1 MSEVRE
7 VSAVLVAMRRLWKRV
22 RTAHGLSGDRGMS
35 TAEYAIGTLAAV
47 ALAAVLYKV
56 VNSGPVG
63 AQLQQLIERALRGP
77 F

>member
-1 MSEVRE
+1 M
-7 VSAVLVAMRRLWKRV
+7 AVLVRMRRLWERA
-22 RTAHGLSGDRGMS
+22 RAARRLSGDRGMS
-35 TAEYAIGTLAAV
+35 TAEYAMGTLAAV

-63 AQLQQLIERALRGP
+63 AELQGLVERALRAP

>member
-1 MSEVRE
+1 MSEAKE
-7 VSAVLVAMRRLWKRV
+7 ESAVSAMMRRLWKRV
-22 RTAHGLSGDRGMS
+22 RTARELSGDRGMS

-63 AQLQQLIERALRGP
+63 EQLQQLVERALRGP

>member
-1 MSEVRE
+1 M
-7 VSAVLVAMRRLWKRV
+7 AVLAKMRRRLRE
-22 RTAHGLSGDRGMS
+22 RARAARRACGDRGMS
-35 TAEYAIGTLAAV
+35 TAEYAMGTLAAV

-63 AQLQQLIERALRGP
+63 AELQGLVERALRAP

>member
-1 MSEVRE
+1 
-7 VSAVLVAMRRLWKRV
+7 MRQLWARACAA
-22 RTAHGLSGDRGMS
+22 RRPSGDRGMS

-63 AQLQQLIERALRGP
+63 HQMQQLIERALRGS

>member
-1 MSEVRE
+1 MPDEVQE
-7 VSAVLVAMRRLWKRV
+7 PK
-22 RTAHGLSGDRGMS
+22 
-35 TAEYAIGTLAAV
+35 ITLAAV

-63 AQLQQLIERALRGP
+63 AQMQQLIERALRGS

>member
-1 MSEVRE
+1 
-7 VSAVLVAMRRLWKRV
+7 MRRC
-22 RTAHGLSGDRGMS
+22 TGDRGMS
-35 TAEYAIGTLAAV
+35 TAEYAMGTLAAV

-63 AQLQQLIERALRGP
+63 AELQRLIERALRAP

>member
-1 MSEVRE
+1 MLTR
-7 VSAVLVAMRRLWKRV
+7 LLWKHSRA
-22 RTAHGLSGDRGMS
+22 RRELCGDRGMS
-35 TAEYAIGTLAAV
+35 TAEYAMGTLAAV

-63 AQLQQLIERALRGP
+63 AELQGLVERALRAP

>member
-1 MSEVRE
+1 
-7 VSAVLVAMRRLWKRV
+7 
-22 RTAHGLSGDRGMS
+22 MS
-35 TAEYAIGTLAAV
+35 TAEYAMGTLAAV

-63 AQLQQLIERALRGP
+63 AELQGLVERALRAP

>member
-1 MSEVRE
+1 MTECKGG
-7 VSAVLVAMRRLWKRV
+7 SAVLTKVRRFWTRV
-22 RTAHGLSGDRGMS
+22 RTAHELSGDRGMS

-63 AQLQQLIERALRGP
+63 EQLQQLIERALRGP

>member
-1 MSEVRE
+1 
-7 VSAVLVAMRRLWKRV
+7 MRRLWE
-22 RTAHGLSGDRGMS
+22 RTRAARRLSGDSGMS
-35 TAEYAIGTLAAV
+35 TAEYAMGTLAAV

-63 AQLQQLIERALRGP
+63 AELQALVERALRAP

>member
-1 MSEVRE
+1 MLERKGE
-7 VSAVLVAMRRLWKRV
+7 GAVLTTMRRLWKRA
-22 RTAHGLSGDRGMS
+22 RTAYRLSGDRGMS

-63 AQLQQLIERALRGP
+63 EQLQQLIERALRGP

>member
-1 MSEVRE
+1 MWTRT
-7 VSAVLVAMRRLWKRV
+7 VLRRSRLRRLREKAWAAR
-22 RTAHGLSGDRGMS
+22 RPGGDRGMS

-56 VNSGPVG
+56 VNSGPVSD
-63 AQLQQLIERALRGP
+63 QLQQLITRALRGR